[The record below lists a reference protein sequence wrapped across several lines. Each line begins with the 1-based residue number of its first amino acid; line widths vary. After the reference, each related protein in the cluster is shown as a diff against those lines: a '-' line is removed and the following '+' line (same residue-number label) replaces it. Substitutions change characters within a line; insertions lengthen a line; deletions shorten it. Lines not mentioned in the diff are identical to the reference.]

1 MQGFN
6 MGRYVPPD
14 QEGVVASGNTLHGK
28 RAPGVRRPDGTQT
41 VRFEM
46 PFAVW
51 CSTCARPTVIG
62 QGTRFNAVKTKVGNY
77 FSSPIFGFR
86 MRHAA
91 CGGEIEIRTDPRT
104 TTYVVVSGARK
115 RDLGPD
121 EESLVRSNRDG
132 LMVGEG
138 GGIVTEGERADMR
151 ETAFRNL
158 EKTIEDRQVAERGKV
173 RIEEL
178 EEGARVWEDPYER
191 NRRLRKEFRIGRH
204 GREREAKRSGEVKA
218 RLGLG
223 EEFELVPEVEEDGI
237 RAKLVDFGGEAGD
250 GERTVVDRALAKP
263 LFGES
268 RKTPD
273 GSPRETKKDGKE
285 KKGRPKRQLKSEIAA
300 TKRRE
305 DLVSEIIGNTRAAR
319 DPFLEFGSS
328 VSSRSQ
334 TPLLPGLKRKRAADA
349 AVDVPAKQEDSAEV
363 TAVPIPATAVGG
375 LVNYDSDE

>member
-14 QEGVVASGNTLHGK
+14 QEGVVTSGNALHGK
-28 RAPGVRRPDGTQT
+28 RAPGVRRADGTQT

-51 CSTCARPTVIG
+51 CSTCPRPTVIG

-77 FSSPIFGFR
+77 FSSPIFAFR

-91 CGGEIEIRTDPRT
+91 CGGEVEIRTDPRNT
-104 TTYVVVSGARK
+104 AYVVVSGARK

-121 EESLVRSNRDG
+121 EESLVRSARDG
-132 LMVGEG
+132 V
-138 GGIVTEGERADMR
+138 IVTEGERADMR
-151 ETAFRNL
+151 ETAFKKL
-158 EKTIEDRQVAERGKV
+158 EKTIEDRQVAERGKA

-191 NRRLRKEFRIGRH
+191 NRRLRAEFRVGRH
-204 GREREAKRSGEVKA
+204 AREREAKRSGEVKA

-223 EEFELVPEVEEDGI
+223 EEFELAPEVEEDGI

-250 GERTVVDRALAKP
+250 GERTLDKALAKP

-268 RKTPD
+268 NKAPD
-273 GSPRETKKDGKE
+273 GPRETKKDGRE
-285 KKGRPKRQLKSEIAA
+285 KKGKPKRQLKSEMAA

-305 DLVSEIIGNTRAAR
+305 ELVSEIIGNTRAAR
-319 DPFLEFGSS
+319 DPFLDFGTSAAS
-328 VSSRSQ
+328 KQ
-334 TPLLPGLKRKRAADA
+334 PTPLLPGLKRKRPADTG
-349 AVDVPAKQEDSAEV
+349 VDVLAK
-363 TAVPIPATAVGG
+363 
-375 LVNYDSDE
+375 

>member
-1 MQGFN
+1 

-14 QEGVVASGNTLHGK
+14 QEGVVASGNALHGK

-51 CSTCARPTVIG
+51 CDSCARPTVIG

-121 EESLVRSNRDG
+121 EESLVKSSRDG
-132 LMVGEG
+132 LMALGEG

-191 NRRLRKEFRIGRH
+191 NRRLRKEFRVGRH

-223 EEFELVPEVEEDGI
+223 EEFELVPEVAEDGI
-237 RAKLVDFGGEAGD
+237 RAKLVDFGGEAAGD
-250 GERTVVDRALAKP
+250 GERTVDKALAKP

-273 GSPRETKKDGKE
+273 VSSRETKKDGKE
-285 KKGRPKRQLKSEIAA
+285 KRGTPRRQLKSEIAA

-305 DLVSEIIGNTRAAR
+305 DLVSEIIGNTRTAR
-319 DPFLEFGSS
+319 DPFLEFGSN
-328 VSSRSQ
+328 VSSRS
-334 TPLLPGLKRKRAADA
+334 PIPRLPGLKRKRAADT
-349 AVDVPAKQEDSAEV
+349 AVDVPAKQEESEEV
-363 TAVPIPATAVGG
+363 TAGPKPSTVVGG